1 MEFRAYAPD
10 CLATASFEPREG
22 RMNDT
27 MNRQSSIVVRDAILT
42 SLEDGHAVER
52 PLLELTTED
61 LCAVVA
67 TGTRG
72 DEDRRI
78 RTRQEPVAVEVGPY
92 LVHGFLHAPPTAS
105 ALGGLGRRPVLVAL
119 TEATIAYMRAGELVT
134 EAVDTLLVNRVLARA
149 FTSWVPLALRI
160 DAAPVYSMGLA
171 ASLS

>member
-1 MEFRAYAPD
+1 M
-10 CLATASFEPREG
+10 
-22 RMNDT
+22 
-27 MNRQSSIVVRDAILT
+27 
-42 SLEDGHAVER
+42 
-52 PLLELTTED
+52 
-61 LCAVVA
+61 
-67 TGTRG
+67 
-72 DEDRRI
+72 
-78 RTRQEPVAVEVGPY
+78 EVGPY